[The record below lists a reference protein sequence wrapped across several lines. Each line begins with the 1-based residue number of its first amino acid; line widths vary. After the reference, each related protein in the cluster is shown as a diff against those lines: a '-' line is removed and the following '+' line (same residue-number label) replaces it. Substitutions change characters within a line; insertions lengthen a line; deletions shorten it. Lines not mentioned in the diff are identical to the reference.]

1 MKVQVKDTLPGV
13 RANVGQETIATL
25 IYAYF
30 MGQLRCSHEDF
41 GEYRSIL
48 ECQLRDGGNVTA
60 GNYQNV
66 VWRLR
71 VDILKRHDVL
81 VLIDDFTGYLTSR
94 NLAEKAVLHTTSSKL
109 FFLGVDASV
118 RSSSGNMYWFSSCFF
133 RCRLDFCSFAWRLC
147 CYGGIL
153 SLLLLRLFRL
163 FLWCSGP
170 LLV

>member
-13 RANVGQETIATL
+13 RANVGQETIAAL
-25 IYAYF
+25 IYTHF
-30 MGQLRCSHEDF
+30 MRQLRCSHEDF

-48 ECQLRDGGNVTA
+48 ECQVRHGGNVTA
-60 GNYQNV
+60 RNYQNM
-66 VWRLR
+66 VWRLW

-81 VLIDDFTGYLTSR
+81 VLVDGFTGYLASR
-94 NLAEKAVLHTTSSKL
+94 NLAEKAVLHTASSKL
-109 FFLGVDASV
+109 FFLGGGAIV

-133 RCRLDFCSFAWRLC
+133 RCRLDFCSFVWHLC

-163 FLWCSGP
+163 FL
-170 LLV
+170 